1 MVDKNLTIKALQWCF
16 AKWGVSDFQD
26 DYPRIRILS
35 KPSKQTL
42 TGWYCEEK
50 NLITVNLH
58 ANENPLELVKTV
70 IHEYTHYLQDLENLY
85 DALSFAYR
93 NKPYREHPLEKQAY
107 GRERRWG
114 RTCLREIM

>member
-1 MVDKNLTIKALQWCF
+1 MSNRDLVVKALHWCK
-16 AKWGVSDFQD
+16 ARWGLSEFHN
-26 DYPRIRILS
+26 DYPRLRILS

-42 TGWYCEEK
+42 TGWYCEQK
-50 NLITVNLH
+50 NLLTINL
-58 ANENPLELVKTV
+58 NTNDDDLEIIKTV

-85 DALSFAYR
+85 DVLSYAYQNR
-93 NKPYREHPLEKQAY
+93 PYREHPLEKQAY